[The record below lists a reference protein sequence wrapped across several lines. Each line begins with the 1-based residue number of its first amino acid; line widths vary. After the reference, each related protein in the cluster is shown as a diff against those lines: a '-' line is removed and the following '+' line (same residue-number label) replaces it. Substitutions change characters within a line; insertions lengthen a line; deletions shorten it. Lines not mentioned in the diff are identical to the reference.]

1 MQVQNLLN
9 AASLA
14 AISAAK
20 AASFSAMDPMA
31 AWFAGGMEA
40 AKQTKDIVLGKTKKT
55 KVNKAKTP
63 KAKKAKAPKAT
74 TKAPKA
80 SHKGIMVNL
89 KKEVKKAI
97 MALSASKAH
106 VVEATCARSLSA
118 ERRWGYEG
126 LIALKEIQK
135 DLWGGKLSKDS
146 VQKVREALAS
156 LSALYR
162 ALNFAGIKLA

>member
-1 MQVQNLLN
+1 MQVQQLIS
-9 AASLA
+9 ATSLA
-14 AISAAK
+14 AIAAAK
-20 AASFSAMDPMA
+20 AASFAAMDPMA

-40 AKQTKDIVLGKTKKT
+40 ASKTKDIVLGTTSK
-55 KVNKAKTP
+55 
-63 KAKKAKAPKAT
+63 

-80 SHKGIMVNL
+80 KVSKTKAPKANKTTTKAPSHKGIMAQL